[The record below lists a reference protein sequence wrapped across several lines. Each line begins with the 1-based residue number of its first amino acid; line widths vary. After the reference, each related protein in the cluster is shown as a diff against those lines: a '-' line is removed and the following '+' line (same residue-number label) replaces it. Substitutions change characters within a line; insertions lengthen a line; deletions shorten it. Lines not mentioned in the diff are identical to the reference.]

1 MSHLEASKKPVTR
14 GKKYDYLWMSKGLS
28 KKDSDDESSST
39 SQSDPVKIQEIVG
52 ATGGTPHPQGASYDE
67 DEFDYWEGSERH
79 ETSLQDMTSDKH
91 SFPGLSVESALAKE
105 EENNRKLKAEI
116 EALKQE
122 EALLQKRVE
131 ADKLRKQL
139 ADQRARVA
147 SLRGNVENESRSKSR
162 DGEKKLK
169 KTKTQNKQSASLK
182 NDDDIDIVKLRKN
195 KPLRRKVKK
204 QMQKLGLND
213 SDADESHISDS
224 DVNSTESDADS
235 SQISNSSSNKK
246 SKKSK
251 KGRKSKK
258 GKDSDTN
265 LSFSS
270 SDSSDEKK
278 KKKNKKLS
286 GIKAKASDSVKC
298 PQKYPQAFLRY
309 EFVSSNVTFEKLD
322 LNLFV
327 CGELEIIS
335 DKKTKEPEKSGRLK
349 LLKKIMYNS
358 SCYEFVTLKSF
369 YAACLREIE
378 VGNKTWEDDFSTM
391 EMVIMQKHV
400 PKTKSGT
407 QFGKKPF
414 KFDKKSENPADG
426 SDTKEK
432 VWFCSYF
439 QRNKCL
445 HKGNHMKVVKG
456 VHHYCQHICA
466 TCWQKDSKKLEHPE
480 CSSACPYSKQ

>member
-14 GKKYDYLWMSKGLS
+14 GKKYDYLGMSKGLS

-52 ATGGTPHPQGASYDE
+52 ATGGAPHPQGASYDE

-79 ETSLQDMTSDKH
+79 ETSLQSTSDKH
-91 SFPGLSVESALAKE
+91 SFPDLSVESALAKE
-105 EENNRKLKAEI
+105 DENNRKLKAEI

-131 ADKLRKQL
+131 ANKLRKQL
-139 ADQRARVA
+139 ADQRARVV
-147 SLRGNVENESRSKSR
+147 SLRGNVNENESRSKSR

-169 KTKTQNKQSASLK
+169 KTKNQNKQSASLK

-278 KKKNKKLS
+278 KKMNKKKS

-335 DKKTKEPEKSGRLK
+335 DKKTKQPEKSGRLK

-391 EMVIMQKHV
+391 EMVICRNVV
-400 PKTKSGT
+400 PKPKVGFSL
-407 QFGKKPF
+407 GK
-414 KFDKKSENPADG
+414 AL
-426 SDTKEK
+426 
-432 VWFCSYF
+432 
-439 QRNKCL
+439 Q
-445 HKGNHMKVVKG
+445 
-456 VHHYCQHICA
+456 I
-466 TCWQKDSKKLEHPE
+466 
-480 CSSACPYSKQ
+480 